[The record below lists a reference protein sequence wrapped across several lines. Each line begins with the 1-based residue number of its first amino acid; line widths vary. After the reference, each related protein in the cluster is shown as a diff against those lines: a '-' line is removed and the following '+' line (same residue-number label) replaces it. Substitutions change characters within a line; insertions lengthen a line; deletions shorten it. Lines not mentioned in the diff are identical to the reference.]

1 MSNAVDIGKPL
12 DITRCGEHDSC
23 MSFDVRSADLNAINT
38 ATKYPSIQ
46 TYHELGERG
55 ALTEVVTQFTGPVI
69 GTEKVDGSNA
79 RVISLPDGNWLLGS
93 REELLYAKGDL
104 IGNPAQGI
112 VAGLRSFAE
121 SLEPVTDVV
130 RVHYLEL
137 YGGKI
142 TAASKQ
148 YTSEHAVGYRL
159 FDVVE
164 LRDYDAILTRSL
176 SEISSW
182 RESGGQPFLT
192 EADLTAVAARDRV
205 ELTPRLF
212 EFDAAELPRDIE
224 SMREFL
230 AEHLPVTRCRLDE
243 GGAGKP
249 EGIVLRTRNRSVIA
263 KARVE
268 DYERTLRRRGRA
280 APAGAAVHGSR

>member
-1 MSNAVDIGKPL
+1 
-12 DITRCGEHDSC
+12 
-23 MSFDVRSADLNAINT
+23 MSFDVRSADLDVVNS
-38 ATKYPSIQ
+38 ATKYPSIP

-55 ALTEVVTQFTGPVI
+55 ELTEVVTQFTGPVI

-112 VAGLRSFAE
+112 VAGLRAFAE
-121 SLEPVTDVV
+121 SLVPVNDVV

-137 YGGKI
+137 YGGNI

-148 YTSEHAVGYRL
+148 YTSERAVGYRL
-159 FDVVE
+159 FDMVE

-182 RESGGQPFLT
+182 RECGGQPFLT
-192 EADLTAVAARDRV
+192 EADLTAAAARDGV

-212 EFDAAELPRDIE
+212 EFDAADLPRDVE
-224 SMREFL
+224 STREFL
-230 AEHLPVTRCRLDE
+230 AEQLPVTRCRLDQ
-243 GGAGKP
+243 GGAGNP
-249 EGIVLRTRNRSVIA
+249 EGVVLRTRNRSVIA

-268 DYERTLRRRGRA
+268 DYDRTLRRRGHA
-280 APAGAAVHGSR
+280 APAARKN

>member
-1 MSNAVDIGKPL
+1 MNPNTVNIGKPM
-12 DITRCGEHDSC
+12 DIDERGQHDFR
-23 MSFDVRSADLNAINT
+23 MSFDVRSADLDAVNT
-38 ATKYPSIQ
+38 ATKYPSIP
-46 TYHELGERG
+46 TYHQLGERG

-79 RVISLPDGNWLLGS
+79 RVICLPDGTWLLGS

-112 VAGLRSFAE
+112 VVGLREFAE
-121 SLEPVTDVV
+121 SLEPVNDVV

-148 YTSEHAVGYRL
+148 YTSERAVGYRL
-159 FDVVE
+159 FDMVE
-164 LRDYDAILTRSL
+164 LRDYAVILARSL

-192 EADLTAVAARDRV
+192 EADLTAAAARDGV

-212 EFDAAELPRDIE
+212 EFDAADLPRDVE
-224 SMREFL
+224 SMRKFL
-230 AEHLPVTRCRLDE
+230 AEQLPVTRCRLDQ
-243 GGAGKP
+243 GGTGSP

-268 DYERTLRRRGRA
+268 DYDRTLRRRGQT
-280 APAGAAVHGSR
+280 APTARKN